1 MEEAIKKELKAIEHY
16 YHVKIIYACESGSR
30 AWGFP
35 SVDSDY
41 DVRFIY
47 FHKPEHYL
55 SIDPIG
61 IGKNRD
67 VIEVPINK
75 DLDISGWDFTKAAK
89 LLRKSNPPLLEW
101 LQSDIVYYEYSSVA
115 AQLRHIK
122 SEMVSP
128 KSCIHHYLNM
138 ANNNYREYL
147 QGEVVRIKKYFYVLR
162 PILAA
167 TWMMRYN
174 SFPPLSFQT
183 LVTQLIPKGKL
194 RQQINQLL
202 ERKMS
207 GMELD
212 LEKRISV
219 FHTYF
224 DEAFEEL
231 EEYANSVDEKKVDST
246 EKLNCMFRSALKE
259 VWN

>member
-1 MEEAIKKELKAIEHY
+1 
-16 YHVKIIYACESGSR
+16 
-30 AWGFP
+30 
-35 SVDSDY
+35 
-41 DVRFIY
+41 
-47 FHKPEHYL
+47 
-55 SIDPIG
+55 
-61 IGKNRD
+61 
-67 VIEVPINK
+67 
-75 DLDISGWDFTKAAK
+75 
-89 LLRKSNPPLLEW
+89 
-101 LQSDIVYYEYSSVA
+101 
-115 AQLRHIK
+115 
-122 SEMVSP
+122 MVSP

-147 QGEVVRIKKYFYVLR
+147 QGEVVRIKKHFYVLR

-174 SFPPLSFQT
+174 TFPPLSFQT
-183 LVTQLIPKGKL
+183 LVNQLIPKGEL

-202 ERKMS
+202 EGKMS

-231 EEYANSVDEKKVDST
+231 EKYAHSVDEKKVDST